1 MTTTLL
7 VDGDNLFKIGF
18 HGVRELYNES
28 KHIGG
33 LFHFINTLRK
43 HILENEFDKVIVF
56 WDGKNNSQRR
66 KDIFPEYKQ
75 NRKQTLNEYQKESF
89 DWQRQRVKLYLEEL
103 FIRQIMIDGCES
115 DDLIAYYCQISE
127 DEFKTIFSSDK
138 DLTQLISEQ
147 VSVYSPIKRQLY
159 KKGDKID
166 IDDLEIPHENIVV
179 YKTIMGDKS
188 DNIDGIHFLGAKTLV
203 KFFPEILSEKID
215 INFVKEK
222 TKELAKNITSTA
234 VTNLLEGKTK
244 RGVIG
249 DFFWERNEK
258 LVDLSVPLLSDE
270 NKSEVNDY
278 YREDLDPEGR
288 GYKNLIRLM
297 IEDGIFKYLPK
308 QDEQWVEFVNP
319 FMKLTRK
326 EKRRFIKNQ

>member
-1 MTTTLL
+1 VTTTLL

-115 DDLIAYYCQISE
+115 DDLIAYYCHISE

-159 KKGDKID
+159 KNGDKID

-249 DFFWERNEK
+249 DFFWERNVK

>member
-56 WDGKNNSQRR
+56 WDGRNNSQKR

-103 FIRQIMIDGCES
+103 FIRQSMIDGCES
-115 DDLIAYYCQISE
+115 DDLIAYYCHISE

-188 DNIDGIHFLGAKTLV
+188 DNIDGIHFLGVKTLV
-203 KFFPEILSEKID
+203 KLFPEILSEKID

-244 RGVIG
+244 RGIIG
-249 DFFWERNEK
+249 DFFWERNGK

-278 YREDLDPEGR
+278 YCEDLDPEGR

>member
-56 WDGKNNSQRR
+56 WDGKNNSQKR

-115 DDLIAYYCQISE
+115 DDLIAYYCHISE
-127 DEFKTIFSSDK
+127 DESKTIFSSDK
-138 DLTQLISEQ
+138 DLTQLISQQ
-147 VSVYSPIKRQLY
+147 VSVYSPIKKQLY
-159 KKGDKID
+159 KKGDKIE
-166 IDDLEIPHENIVV
+166 IDDIEIPHENVVV

-215 INFVKEK
+215 INFVKQK
-222 TKELAKNITSTA
+222 TQDLAKNITSTA
-234 VTNLLEGKTK
+234 ITNLLEGKTK
-244 RGVIG
+244 RGIIG
-249 DFFWERNEK
+249 DFFWERNRK

>member
-56 WDGKNNSQRR
+56 WDGKNNAQRR

-103 FIRQIMIDGCES
+103 FIRQIMIDDCES
-115 DDLIAYYCQISE
+115 DDLIAHYCHISE
-127 DEFKTIFSSDK
+127 DESKTIFSSDK
-138 DLTQLISEQ
+138 DLTQLISQQ
-147 VSVYSPIKRQLY
+147 VSVYSPIKKQLY
-159 KKGDKID
+159 KKGDKIE
-166 IDDLEIPHENIVV
+166 IDDIEIPHENVVV

-203 KFFPEILSEKID
+203 KLFPEILSEKID
-215 INFVKEK
+215 INFVKQK
-222 TKELAKNITSTA
+222 TQDLAKNITSTA
-234 VTNLLEGKTK
+234 ITNLLEGKTK
-244 RGVIG
+244 RGIIG
-249 DFFWERNEK
+249 DFFWERNRK

>member
-1 MTTTLL
+1 MNTTLL

-18 HGVRELYNES
+18 HGVRELYHDS

-43 HILENEFDKVIVF
+43 HISENEFDKVVVF
-56 WDGKNNSQRR
+56 WDGRNNALRR
-66 KDIFPEYKQ
+66 KEIFPEYKQ
-75 NRKQTLNEYQKESF
+75 NRRQTLNEYQKESF

-103 FIRQIMIDGCES
+103 FIRQVMIDECES
-115 DDLIAYYCQISE
+115 DDLMAYYCQISL
-127 DEFKTIFSSDK
+127 DEKKTIFSSDK
-138 DLTQLISEQ
+138 DLTQLISEK
-147 VSVYSPIKRQLY
+147 VSVYSPIKKQLY

-166 IDDLEIPHENIVV
+166 IDDLEIPHENIVT
-179 YKTIMGDKS
+179 YKTLMGDKS

-203 KFFPEILSEKID
+203 KLFPEILSEKLD
-215 INFVKEK
+215 INFIKERAK
-222 TKELAKNITSTA
+222 KLAEETST
-234 VTNLLEGKTK
+234 TTIHNILKGKTK
-244 RGVIG
+244 RGEIG
-249 DFFWERNEK
+249 DFFWERNGL
-258 LVDLSVPLLSDE
+258 LVDLSLPLLTDE
-270 NKSEVNDY
+270 NKSEINDY

-297 IEDGIFKYLPK
+297 MEDGFFKFLPK
-308 QDEQWVEFVNP
+308 QDEQWVEFINP

>member
-56 WDGKNNSQRR
+56 WDGKNNSQKR

-103 FIRQIMIDGCES
+103 FIRQIMIDDCES
-115 DDLIAYYCQISE
+115 DDLIAYYCHISE
-127 DEFKTIFSSDK
+127 DESKTIFSSDK
-138 DLTQLISEQ
+138 DLTQLISQQ
-147 VSVYSPIKRQLY
+147 VSVYSPIKKQLY
-159 KKGDKID
+159 KKGDKIE
-166 IDDLEIPHENIVV
+166 IDDIEIPHENVVV

-203 KFFPEILSEKID
+203 KLFPEILSEKID
-215 INFVKEK
+215 INFVKQK
-222 TKELAKNITSTA
+222 TQDLAKNITSTA
-234 VTNLLEGKTK
+234 ITNLLEGKTK
-244 RGVIG
+244 RGIIG
-249 DFFWERNEK
+249 DFFWERNRK